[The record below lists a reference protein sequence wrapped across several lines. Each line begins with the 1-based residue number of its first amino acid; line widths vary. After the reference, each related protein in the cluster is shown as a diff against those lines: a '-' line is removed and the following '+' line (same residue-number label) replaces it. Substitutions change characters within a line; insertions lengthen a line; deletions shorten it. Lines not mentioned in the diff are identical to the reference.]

1 MGRKEAEEGAEDQC
15 RGRGVAGRVVD
26 RSRLTPAR
34 EVLECWLEKVS
45 FLSSFARPS
54 FLLQEIPLG
63 MGVGRTGGG
72 QEPWKLVQRKEKLRP
87 QDRKSF
93 YLQVLPTHE
102 WWDDPNSK

>member
-1 MGRKEAEEGAEDQC
+1 MGRKEAEDRAEDQC
-15 RGRGVAGRVVD
+15 RGRGVAERVVD

-45 FLSSFARPS
+45 FLSSFIRPS
-54 FLLQEIPLG
+54 FHYKIPLG

-72 QEPWKLVQRKEKLRP
+72 QEPWKLVQRKEKYRP
-87 QDRKSF
+87 QNRKSF

-102 WWDDPNSK
+102 W